1 VYLFVWDSGDV
12 HEKRVLRFVLEFD
25 IDITDGRIGFKDI
38 FVFLSVNG
46 AVG

>member
-1 VYLFVWDSGDV
+1 MGDI
-12 HEKRVLRFVLEFD
+12 HEERVLQFALEFN
-25 IDITDGRIGFKDI
+25 IEITDGRIGFKDI